1 MLTSSQVDLIQTS
14 FATAL
19 STRQTLVTE
28 FYERLFTKAP
38 SVRSMFSDD
47 ISAQSGKLASI
58 LQLAVQKLD
67 NLEALVEPLHAL
79 GVKHAEYGAVP
90 AHYTAVAETLVE
102 CLEDA
107 VGPTWTQDHAQAW
120 SDALTFIA
128 QTMLDGAAATSEKPT
143 LVQ

>member
-19 STRQTLVTE
+19 STRQTLVIE

-38 SVRSMFSDD
+38 SVRSMFADD
-47 ISAQSGKLASI
+47 MSAQSGKLAAI

-67 NLEALVEPLHAL
+67 TLETLVEPLRAL
-79 GVKHAEYGAVP
+79 GVKHAEYGAIP

-128 QTMLDGAAATSEKPT
+128 QTMLDGAAATSDKT
-143 LVQ
+143 VLTQ

>member
-1 MLTSSQVDLIQTS
+1 MLTSPQVDLIQTS

-28 FYERLFTKAP
+28 FYDRLFTKAP

-47 ISAQSGKLASI
+47 ISAQSSKLAAL

-67 NLEALVEPLHAL
+67 NLEALVEPLRAL

-128 QTMLDGAAATSEKPT
+128 QTMLDGAASPSEMSVV
-143 LVQ
+143 VQ

>member
-47 ISAQSGKLASI
+47 ISAQSGKLAAI

-128 QTMLDGAAATSEKPT
+128 QTMLDGAAAASEKPT

>member
-107 VGPTWTQDHAQAW
+107 VGPAWTQDHAQAW